1 MPEVFQPMPT
11 PRPQP
16 LLLVDV
22 QHGFINDF
30 TRHIP
35 ERVARLVERDRE
47 RKQYD
52 PILATRFI
60 NIDGGPFRRF
70 LDWHGSAVPPET
82 DLVPEISS
90 YVDEA
95 RIFSKPG
102 SAGMSPEL
110 VIWLQEH
117 AVERVTLAG
126 IDTDMCVLK
135 IALDIFDL
143 GIEPIILVDCCASTA
158 GLQSHLAGLAVLARN
173 IGADKLH
180 DAGLGGGRLAAPLAH
195 PVHTTI
201 AHDEAEPAT

>member
-1 MPEVFQPMPT
+1 MPHPT
-11 PRPQP
+11 PHP
-16 LLLVDV
+16 LLLVDL
-22 QHGFINDF
+22 QHGFLNDF

-35 ERVARLVERDRE
+35 ERVVRLLERDRTH
-47 RKQYD
+47 YD
-52 PILATRFI
+52 PVLVTRFI
-60 NIDGGPFRRF
+60 NIEGGPFRRF
-70 LDWHGSAVPPET
+70 LDWHGCATSPET
-82 DLVPEISS
+82 DLVPEIMPW
-90 YVDEA
+90 VEEEHV
-95 RIFSKPG
+95 FSKPG

-110 VIWLQEH
+110 VSWLQEH

-180 DAGLGGGRLAAPLAH
+180 DAGLGGGTLAAPLAH
-195 PVHTTI
+195 PVHTAI
-201 AHDEAEPAT
+201 AGDETR